1 MFDLICLKIFQNKL
15 FIWFRSRRLRK
26 IEHFA
31 QHSIVGGKIQTYL
44 LVIYLSS
51 CRRHVSL
58 DFRLPPLPRAKLGS
72 WPREDGRSF
81 PHPNIITPNHTI
93 RASCHLRS
101 THCVGHC
108 AYTASFHAPSS
119 LDREC
124 CYCSHFTAE
133 KAETEGREVSFPRSH
148 TWQHSQDSYLESFIG
163 SQNQFILALCRD
175 PKRAGKFAK
184 I

>member
-1 MFDLICLKIFQNKL
+1 MFDLICLKIFPNKL

-101 THCVGHC
+101 THCVSGTAPTQPHFMLPAALTGNAVTVPILQLRKLRLREERCLSQGH
-108 AYTASFHAPSS
+108 T
-119 LDREC
+119 L
-124 CYCSHFTAE
+124 
-133 KAETEGREVSFPRSH
+133 
-148 TWQHSQDSYLESFIG
+148 G
-163 SQNQFILALCRD
+163 ST
-175 PKRAGKFAK
+175 AK
-184 I
+184 IHI